1 MLLKY
6 ILCNSWTSISFQML
20 DVENVSNPACQYLS
34 SSVWF
39 SSCPIK
45 LFFYQFVF
53 YIMVI
58 LTSSLTACDL
68 EKSIRVLPPVSLL
81 VTSQLLL
88 FLVPFLLE
96 TWAPFC
102 GFLHYSCQHLSNHLF
117 SKLLLVRNLLDV
129 LLQTCHVWTVNWSP
143 STDTNEII
151 WKL

>member
-1 MLLKY
+1 MLFKY

-20 DVENVSNPACQYLS
+20 DVENVSNPARQYLS

-39 SSCPIK
+39 SSCLIR
-45 LFFYQFVF
+45 LFYID
-53 YIMVI
+53 YIMVT

-102 GFLHYSCQHLSNHLF
+102 GFLRYPCQHLSNHLF
-117 SKLLLVRNLLDV
+117 SKFLLVTPFDV
-129 LLQTCHVWTVNWSP
+129 LLQTCHIWTVNWSP